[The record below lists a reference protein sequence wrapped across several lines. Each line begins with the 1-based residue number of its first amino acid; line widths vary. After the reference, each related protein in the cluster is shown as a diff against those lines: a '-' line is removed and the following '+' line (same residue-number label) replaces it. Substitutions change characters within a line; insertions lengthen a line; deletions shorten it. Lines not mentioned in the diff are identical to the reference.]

1 VPSARHAPVAL
12 ALLLGAVLG
21 GLGAAGAP
29 ARAQAPLYLVN
40 DSTTVGSV
48 RFRYVD
54 TRTLEPAQLAQQIA
68 TTAPGFF
75 ERGWRRTLYR
85 LLPFVGEPGVHPF
98 DPIELQKDVVRLARY
113 YRQQGFPL
121 PEVDYLARLDTT
133 DNDIAVLFV
142 VEEGPP
148 LLIDSLTFAG
158 PGGRAAVEQFDPAL
172 QENWRAFRDRIA
184 LQQGERLTDFRLV
197 QLQDQTLGWL
207 REHGYAFAD
216 VSAEARVD
224 TAALQA
230 DVRIKMTAGPQAR
243 YGQIVV
249 EGVASVGER
258 VVTRELPFAPGEPF
272 QQSELTEGQ
281 RQIFSLNL
289 FQLAAVDVADTL
301 SQRDAGLVGVRV
313 LVRETDPRVVTGFAG
328 YSSAGGLTGTAQWTH
343 RNFWGGARAF
353 TAAVQG
359 QTGLGA
365 VGQDPQIAYE
375 ARVSLR
381 QPYLFNRYLS
391 ASVEPFARYQD
402 DVVERSTQYGVSA
415 NLLYQRGT
423 LQTLTLSPTFSTR
436 TVGADSVSLV
446 DPSTLLPGDAFSI
459 TRTQLRLSG
468 ALGLVDDPLNPRS
481 GFILRPAAT
490 LTSPLLSDVEYGAL
504 TLTATGFLPLGGGD
518 GRMGVVARLT
528 GGYLLPFGGTDP
540 AAPFDYL
547 ALRDALYF
555 AGGTT
560 DVRGWPTNL
569 LGPKFIDF
577 VSIDTTVVF
586 EELAADPGV
595 EDPVA
600 EYYRRHYSVRY
611 RPVGGEAKLSASVQ
625 LNVPLPLGPQW
636 GASVF
641 ADAGGVWRPAEGIYA
656 LYEQNAPGEFPDL
669 PFLAEWLRQEDAA
682 FRAGAGAGIQYL
694 TAVGYITFALGMKL
708 NPSAFDLRDP
718 VAVFRAADI
727 EDLDPGPPDLALAPT
742 EWTKRLQFHLSI
754 GQRF

>member
-1 VPSARHAPVAL
+1 MGVL
-12 ALLLGAVLG
+12 LG
-21 GLGAAGAP
+21 GLGAGAP
-29 ARAQAPLYLVN
+29 AAAQAPLVLVN
-40 DSTTVGSV
+40 YSTTVRSV

-54 TRTLEPAQLAQQIA
+54 TRTLEPAQLQQQIA

-75 ERGWRRTLYR
+75 ERGWRRAVFR
-85 LLPFVGEPGVHPF
+85 LLPFAGEAGVYPF
-98 DPIELQKDVVRLARY
+98 SPIELQKDVVRLERY
-113 YRQQGFPL
+113 YRRNGFPR
-121 PEVDYLARLDTT
+121 PSVDYLARLDTT
-133 DNDIAVLFV
+133 RNDVAVLFV
-142 VEEGPP
+142 VGEGPP
-148 LLIDSLTFAG
+148 LRIDSLTFAG
-158 PGGRAAVEQFDPAL
+158 PGGQPAVEQLAPEVQPD
-172 QENWRAFRDRIA
+172 WRRFRDRIA
-184 LQQGERLTDFRLV
+184 LQQGERLTDFRLI
-197 QLQDQTLGWL
+197 QLQDQALGWL
-207 REHGYAFAD
+207 LEQGYAFAD

-224 TAALQA
+224 SVALEA
-230 DVRIKMTAGPQAR
+230 DVRIKMTAGPRAR

-249 EGVASVGER
+249 QGTESVGER

-281 RQIFSLNL
+281 RQVFSLNL
-289 FQLAAVDVADTL
+289 FQLAAVDVADSL

-328 YSSAGGLTGTAQWTH
+328 YASAGGLTGTAQWTH
-343 RNFWGGARAF
+343 RNFWGGARTF
-353 TAAVQG
+353 TAGLQA

-391 ASVEPFARYQD
+391 GSVEPFARYQD
-402 DVVERSTQYGVSA
+402 DVVERATQYGLSA

-436 TVGADSVSLV
+436 TVGSDSVSLV
-446 DPSTLLPGDAFSI
+446 DPSTLLPGSAFAI

-468 ALGLVDDPLNPRS
+468 TLGRVDDALNPRR

-490 LTSPLLSDVEYGAL
+490 AAGAFISDVAYGAVS
-504 TLTATGFLPLGGGD
+504 LTATGFYPV
-518 GRMGVVARLT
+518 GRRAGVVARLT
-528 GGYLLPFGGTDP
+528 GGYLLPFAGTNP
-540 AAPFDYL
+540 AVPFDYL

-577 VSIDTTVVF
+577 VAIDTTVAF
-586 EELAADPGV
+586 DDFAADPGV
-595 EDPVA
+595 GDPVA
-600 EYYRRHYSVRY
+600 EYYRRRYSVRY

-625 LNVPLPLGPQW
+625 VNLPLPLGPQW
-636 GASVF
+636 GANVF
-641 ADAGGVWRPAEGIYA
+641 ADAGRVWEPAQGLYR
-656 LYEQNAPGEFPDL
+656 LYEQNTPPEFPDL
-669 PFLAEWLRQEDAA
+669 PTLSQWLRADAPA
-682 FRAGAGAGIQYL
+682 VRFGAGAGLQYL
-694 TAVGYITFALGMKL
+694 TTVGYVSFALGVKL
-708 NPSAFDLRDP
+708 NPSRFDLRDP

-727 EDLDPGPPDLALAPT
+727 EDLQPGPADLSLAPE

-754 GQRF
+754 GQQF